1 MKRLAVLI
9 IVGLATLVGYSSS
22 QASPPTPKKHVVC
35 HSTGSAKKPYRKI
48 VVGTRAAL
56 KAHLAHPGDIVD
68 PAGGVC
74 PTQSL
79 TALRGG
85 RPISTTLAPVAP
97 NTVGAGSFVARSNI
111 GQGRICWSLTV
122 TGLNTADVVTAAH
135 IHYLNGP
142 LATQIAVPLT
152 LPSPFTG
159 SATGCATA
167 LRALVKSILTHPE
180 NFYVN
185 VHTNTSP
192 GGAVSGTLVKGA

>member
-1 MKRLAVLI
+1 MKRLAILI

-22 QASPPTPKKHVVC
+22 QAAPPTPKKHVVC

-85 RPISTTLAPVAP
+85 RPISTTLAPVTP
-97 NTVGAGSFVARSNI
+97 NTIGAGSFVARSNI

-122 TGLNTADVVTAAH
+122 TGLSDVTAAH

-142 LATQIAVPLT
+142 LATQIAVPLA
-152 LPSPFTG
+152 LPTPFTG
-159 SATGCATA
+159 SATGCATV
-167 LRALVKSILTHPE
+167 LRALVKQILVHPE

-185 VHTNTSP
+185 VHTTAYP
-192 GGAVSGTLVKGA
+192 GGAISGTLAKGA

>member
-1 MKRLAVLI
+1 
-9 IVGLATLVGYSSS
+9 
-22 QASPPTPKKHVVC
+22 VC
-35 HSTGSAKKPYRKI
+35 HATGSAKKPYRKI

-79 TALRGG
+79 TALHGG
-85 RPISTTLAPVAP
+85 RPMSTTLAPVAP

-122 TGLNTADVVTAAH
+122 TGLSDVTAAH

-142 LATQIAVPLT
+142 LATQIAVPLA

-159 SATGCATA
+159 SATGCATV
-167 LRALVKSILTHPE
+167 LRALVKQILVHPE

-185 VHTNTSP
+185 VHTTTYP
-192 GGAVSGTLVKGA
+192 GGAISGTLAKGA

>member
-22 QASPPTPKKHVVC
+22 QAAPPTPKKHVVC

-85 RPISTTLAPVAP
+85 RPMSTTLAPVAP
-97 NTVGAGSFVARSNI
+97 NTVGSGSFVARSNI

-122 TGLNTADVVTAAH
+122 TGLSDVTAAH

-142 LATQIAVPLT
+142 LATQIAVPLA
-152 LPSPFTG
+152 LPTPFTG
-159 SATGCATA
+159 SATGCATV
-167 LRALVKSILTHPE
+167 LRALVKQILVHPE

-185 VHTNTSP
+185 VHTTTYP
-192 GGAVSGTLVKGA
+192 GGAISGTLAKGA

>member
-22 QASPPTPKKHVVC
+22 QAAPPTPKKHVVC
-35 HSTGSAKKPYRKI
+35 HATGSAKKPYRKI

-56 KAHLAHPGDIVD
+56 KAHLVHPGDIVD

-122 TGLNTADVVTAAH
+122 TGLSDVTAAH

-152 LPSPFTG
+152 LPTPFTG
-159 SATGCATA
+159 SATGCATV
-167 LRALVKSILTHPE
+167 LRALVKQILVHPE

-185 VHTNTSP
+185 VHTTTYP
-192 GGAVSGTLVKGA
+192 GGAISGTLAKGA

>member
-22 QASPPTPKKHVVC
+22 QAAPPTPKKHVVC
-35 HSTGSAKKPYRKI
+35 HATSSAKKPYRRI

-74 PTQSL
+74 PTQPLS
-79 TALRGG
+79 ASRGG
-85 RPISTTLAPVAP
+85 RPISTTLAPVAS
-97 NTVGAGSFVARSNI
+97 NTVGGGTFVARSNI

-122 TGLNTADVVTAAH
+122 TGLNPADVTGAH

-142 LATQIAVPLT
+142 LATDIAVPLT
-152 LPSPFTG
+152 LPTPFTG
-159 SATGCATA
+159 SATGCDTA
-167 LRALVKSILTHPE
+167 LRALVKSILMHPE

-185 VHTNTSP
+185 VHTTLFP
-192 GGAVSGTLVKGA
+192 GGAISGTLAKGA

>member
-22 QASPPTPKKHVVC
+22 QAAPPTPKKHVVC
-35 HSTGSAKKPYRKI
+35 HATGSAKKPYRKV

-74 PTQSL
+74 PSQPL
-79 TALRGG
+79 TARRGG

-122 TGLNTADVVTAAH
+122 TGLSDVTAAH

-142 LATQIAVPLT
+142 LATQIAVPLA
-152 LPSPFTG
+152 LPTPFTG

-167 LRALVKSILTHPE
+167 PRALVKLILVHPE

-185 VHTNTSP
+185 VHTTTYP
-192 GGAVSGTLVKGA
+192 GGAISGTLAKGA

>member
-22 QASPPTPKKHVVC
+22 QAAPPTPKKHVVC

-85 RPISTTLAPVAP
+85 RPISTTLAPVTP
-97 NTVGAGSFVARSNI
+97 NTIGSGSFVARSNI

-122 TGLNTADVVTAAH
+122 TGLSDVTLAH

-142 LATQIAVPLT
+142 LATSIAVPLT
-152 LPSPFTG
+152 LPTPFTG
-159 SATGCATA
+159 SATGCAPV
-167 LRALVKSILTHPE
+167 LRALVKQILVHPE

-185 VHTNTSP
+185 VHTATYT
-192 GGAVSGTLVKGA
+192 GGAISGTLAKGA

>member
-22 QASPPTPKKHVVC
+22 QAAPPTPKKHVVC
-35 HSTGSAKKPYRKI
+35 HTTGSAKKPYRKI

-79 TALRGG
+79 TALHGG
-85 RPISTTLAPVAP
+85 RPMSTTLAPVAP

-122 TGLNTADVVTAAH
+122 TGLSDVTAAH

-142 LATQIAVPLT
+142 LATQIAVPLA
-152 LPSPFTG
+152 LPTPFTG

-167 LRALVKSILTHPE
+167 LRALVKQILVHPE

-185 VHTNTSP
+185 VHTTTYP
-192 GGAVSGTLVKGA
+192 GGAISGTLAKGA

>member
-1 MKRLAVLI
+1 MKRLAILI

-22 QASPPTPKKHVVC
+22 QAAPPTPKKHVVC
-35 HSTGSAKKPYRKI
+35 HATGSAKKPYRKI

-56 KAHLAHPGDIVD
+56 KAHLPHPGDIVD

-85 RPISTTLAPVAP
+85 RPISTTLAPVP
-97 NTVGAGSFVARSNI
+97 TNTVGGGTFVARSNS

-122 TGLNTADVVTAAH
+122 TGLSDVTAAH

-142 LATQIAVPLT
+142 LATQIAVPLA
-152 LPSPFTG
+152 LPTPFTG
-159 SATGCATA
+159 SATGCATV
-167 LRALVKSILTHPE
+167 LRALVKQILVHPE

-185 VHTNTSP
+185 VHTTTYP
-192 GGAVSGTLVKGA
+192 GGAISGTLAKGA

>member
-22 QASPPTPKKHVVC
+22 QAAPPTPKKHVVC
-35 HSTGSAKKPYRKI
+35 HATGAAKKPYRKI

-85 RPISTTLAPVAP
+85 RPMSTTLAPVAP
-97 NTVGAGSFVARSNI
+97 NTVGGGSFVARSNI

-122 TGLNTADVVTAAH
+122 TGLTDVTAAH

-142 LATQIAVPLT
+142 LATQIAVPLA
-152 LPSPFTG
+152 LPTPFTG
-159 SATGCATA
+159 SATGCATV
-167 LRALVKSILTHPE
+167 LRALVKQILVHPE

-185 VHTNTSP
+185 VHTTTYP
-192 GGAVSGTLVKGA
+192 GGAISGTLAKGA

>member
-1 MKRLAVLI
+1 MKRLAIVI
-9 IVGLATLVGYSSS
+9 IVGLATLVGYASS
-22 QASPPTPKKHVVC
+22 QAAPPAPKKHVVC
-35 HSTGSAKKPYRKI
+35 HATGAVKKPYRKI

-68 PAGGVC
+68 PVGGVC
-74 PTQSL
+74 PSQPL

-85 RPISTTLAPVAP
+85 RPISTTLVPVAP
-97 NTVGAGSFVARSNI
+97 NTVGGGTFVARSNI

-122 TGLNTADVVTAAH
+122 TGLSDVTASH

-142 LATQIAVPLT
+142 LATQIAVPFT
-152 LPSPFTG
+152 LPTPFTG

-167 LRALVKSILTHPE
+167 LRALVKLILVHPE

-185 VHTNTSP
+185 VHTTTYP
-192 GGAVSGTLVKGA
+192 GGAISGTLAKGA

>member
-22 QASPPTPKKHVVC
+22 QAAPPTPKKHVVC
-35 HSTGSAKKPYRKI
+35 HATGSAKKPYRKI

-74 PTQSL
+74 PAQSL

-85 RPISTTLAPVAP
+85 RPLSTTLAPVAP

-122 TGLNTADVVTAAH
+122 TGLSDVTAAH

-142 LATQIAVPLT
+142 LATQIAVPLA
-152 LPSPFTG
+152 LPTPFTG
-159 SATGCATA
+159 SATGCATV
-167 LRALVKSILTHPE
+167 LRALVKQILVHPE

-185 VHTNTSP
+185 VHTTTYP
-192 GGAVSGTLVKGA
+192 GGAISGTLAKGA

>member
-22 QASPPTPKKHVVC
+22 QAAPPTPKKHVVC
-35 HSTGSAKKPYRKI
+35 HTTGSAKKPYRKI

-85 RPISTTLAPVAP
+85 RPMSTTLAPVAP

-122 TGLNTADVVTAAH
+122 TGLSDVTAAH

-142 LATQIAVPLT
+142 LATQIAVPLA
-152 LPSPFTG
+152 LPTPFTG

-167 LRALVKSILTHPE
+167 LRALVKQILVHPE

-185 VHTNTSP
+185 VHTTTYP
-192 GGAVSGTLVKGA
+192 GGAISGTLAKGA

>member
-22 QASPPTPKKHVVC
+22 QAAPPTPKKHVVC
-35 HSTGSAKKPYRKI
+35 HTTGSAKKPYRKI

-68 PAGGVC
+68 PVGGVC

-79 TALRGG
+79 TALHGG
-85 RPISTTLAPVAP
+85 RPMSTTLAPVAP
-97 NTVGAGSFVARSNI
+97 NTVGGGSFVARSNI

-122 TGLNTADVVTAAH
+122 TGLSDVTAAH

-142 LATQIAVPLT
+142 LATQIAVPLA

-159 SATGCATA
+159 SATGCATV
-167 LRALVKSILTHPE
+167 LRALVKQILVHPE

-185 VHTNTSP
+185 VHTTTYP
-192 GGAVSGTLVKGA
+192 GGAISGTLAKGA

>member
-22 QASPPTPKKHVVC
+22 QAAPPTPKKHVVC
-35 HSTGSAKKPYRKI
+35 HATGAAKKPYRKI

-85 RPISTTLAPVAP
+85 RPMSTTLAPVAP
-97 NTVGAGSFVARSNI
+97 NTVGGGSFVARSNI

-122 TGLNTADVVTAAH
+122 TGLSDVTAAH

-142 LATQIAVPLT
+142 LATQIAVPLA
-152 LPSPFTG
+152 LPTPFTG
-159 SATGCATA
+159 SATGCATV
-167 LRALVKSILTHPE
+167 LRALVKQILVHPE

-185 VHTNTSP
+185 VHTTTYP
-192 GGAVSGTLVKGA
+192 GGAISGTLAKGA

>member
-22 QASPPTPKKHVVC
+22 QAAPPTPKKHVVC
-35 HSTGSAKKPYRKI
+35 HATGSAKKPYRKI

-97 NTVGAGSFVARSNI
+97 NTVGSGSFVARSNI

-122 TGLNTADVVTAAH
+122 TGLSDVTVAH

-142 LATQIAVPLT
+142 LATQIAVPLA
-152 LPSPFTG
+152 LPTPFTG

-167 LRALVKSILTHPE
+167 LRALVKQILVHPE

-185 VHTNTSP
+185 VHTTTYP
-192 GGAVSGTLVKGA
+192 GGAISGTLAKGA

>member
-1 MKRLAVLI
+1 LI
-9 IVGLATLVGYSSS
+9 IVGLATLAGYASS
-22 QASPPTPKKHVVC
+22 QAAPPAPKKHVVC
-35 HSTGSAKKPYRKI
+35 HATSAAKKPYRRI

-68 PAGGVC
+68 PVGGVC
-74 PTQSL
+74 PSQSL
-79 TALRGG
+79 SALHGG

-97 NTVGAGSFVARSNI
+97 NTVGGGTFVARSNI

-122 TGLNTADVVTAAH
+122 TDLSDVTASH

-152 LPSPFTG
+152 LPTPFTG

-167 LRALVKSILTHPE
+167 TRALVKLILMHPE

-185 VHTNTSP
+185 VHTLTYP
-192 GGAVSGTLVKGA
+192 DGAISGTLAKGA

>member
-22 QASPPTPKKHVVC
+22 QAAPPTPKKHVVC
-35 HSTGSAKKPYRKI
+35 HSTGSAKKPYRRI

-56 KAHLAHPGDIVD
+56 KAHLAHPGDVVD
-68 PAGGVC
+68 PVGGVC
-74 PTQSL
+74 PSQSL
-79 TALRGG
+79 TALHGG

-97 NTVGAGSFVARSNI
+97 NTVGSGTFVARSNI

-122 TGLNTADVVTAAH
+122 TGLSDVTAAH

-152 LPSPFTG
+152 LPAPFTG
-159 SATGCATA
+159 SATGCATV
-167 LRALVKSILTHPE
+167 LRALVKQVLVHPE

-185 VHTNTSP
+185 VHTTTYP
-192 GGAVSGTLVKGA
+192 GGAIKGTLAKGA

>member
-22 QASPPTPKKHVVC
+22 QAAPPTPKKHVVC
-35 HSTGSAKKPYRKI
+35 HATGSAKKPYRKI

-85 RPISTTLAPVAP
+85 RPMSTTLAPVAP

-122 TGLNTADVVTAAH
+122 TGLSDVTAAH

-142 LATQIAVPLT
+142 LATQIAVPLA
-152 LPSPFTG
+152 LPTPFTG

-167 LRALVKSILTHPE
+167 LRALVKQILVHPE

-185 VHTNTSP
+185 VHTTTYP
-192 GGAVSGTLVKGA
+192 GGAISGTLAKGA

>member
-22 QASPPTPKKHVVC
+22 QAAPPTPKKHVVC
-35 HSTGSAKKPYRKI
+35 HATGSAKKPYRKI

-122 TGLNTADVVTAAH
+122 TGLSDVTAAH

-142 LATQIAVPLT
+142 LATQIAVPLA
-152 LPSPFTG
+152 LPTPFTG

-167 LRALVKSILTHPE
+167 LRALVKQILVHSE

-185 VHTNTSP
+185 VHTTTYP
-192 GGAVSGTLVKGA
+192 GGAISGTLAKGA

>member
-1 MKRLAVLI
+1 MKRLAILI

-22 QASPPTPKKHVVC
+22 QAAPPTPKKHVVC

-56 KAHLAHPGDIVD
+56 KAHLVHPGDIVD

-97 NTVGAGSFVARSNI
+97 NTVGGGSFVARSNI

-122 TGLNTADVVTAAH
+122 TGLSDVTVAH

-142 LATQIAVPLT
+142 LATQIAVPLA
-152 LPSPFTG
+152 LPTPFTG
-159 SATGCATA
+159 SATGCATV
-167 LRALVKSILTHPE
+167 LRALVKQILVHPE

-185 VHTNTSP
+185 VHTTTYP
-192 GGAVSGTLVKGA
+192 GGAVSGTLAKGA

>member
-22 QASPPTPKKHVVC
+22 QAAPPTPKKHVVC
-35 HSTGSAKKPYRKI
+35 HATGSAKKPYRKI

-122 TGLNTADVVTAAH
+122 TGLSDVTAAH

-142 LATQIAVPLT
+142 LATQIAVPLA
-152 LPSPFTG
+152 LPTPFTG
-159 SATGCATA
+159 SATGCATV
-167 LRALVKSILTHPE
+167 LRALVKQILVHPE

-185 VHTNTSP
+185 VHTTTYP
-192 GGAVSGTLVKGA
+192 GGAISGTLAKGA

>member
-1 MKRLAVLI
+1 MKRLAILI

-22 QASPPTPKKHVVC
+22 QAAPPTPKKHVVC

-79 TALRGG
+79 TALHGG

-97 NTVGAGSFVARSNI
+97 NTVGGGSFVARSNI

-122 TGLNTADVVTAAH
+122 TGLSDVTAAH

-142 LATQIAVPLT
+142 LATQIAVPLA
-152 LPSPFTG
+152 LPTPFTG
-159 SATGCATA
+159 SATGCSTV
-167 LRALVKSILTHPE
+167 LRALVKQILVHPE
-180 NFYVN
+180 NF
-185 VHTNTSP
+185 
-192 GGAVSGTLVKGA
+192 

>member
-9 IVGLATLVGYSSS
+9 IVGLATLAGYASS
-22 QASPPTPKKHVVC
+22 QAAPPAPKKHVVC
-35 HSTGSAKKPYRKI
+35 HATRSAKKPYRRI

-68 PAGGVC
+68 PVGGVC
-74 PTQSL
+74 PSQPLS
-79 TALRGG
+79 ALHGG
-85 RPISTTLAPVAP
+85 RPMSTTLAPVAP
-97 NTVGAGSFVARSNI
+97 NTVGGGTFVARSNI

-122 TGLNTADVVTAAH
+122 TDLSDVTASH

-152 LPSPFTG
+152 LPTPFTG

-167 LRALVKSILTHPE
+167 TRALVKLILMHPE

-185 VHTNTSP
+185 VHTLTYP
-192 GGAVSGTLVKGA
+192 DGAISGTLAKGA

>member
-1 MKRLAVLI
+1 MKRLAILI

-22 QASPPTPKKHVVC
+22 QAAPPTPKKHVVC

-97 NTVGAGSFVARSNI
+97 NTVGGGTFVARSNS

-122 TGLNTADVVTAAH
+122 TGLSDVTAAH

-142 LATQIAVPLT
+142 LATQIAVPLA
-152 LPSPFTG
+152 LPTPFTG
-159 SATGCATA
+159 SATGCATV
-167 LRALVKSILTHPE
+167 LRALVKQILVHPE

-185 VHTNTSP
+185 VHTTTYP
-192 GGAVSGTLVKGA
+192 GGAISGTLAKGA

>member
-22 QASPPTPKKHVVC
+22 QAAPPTPKKHVVC
-35 HSTGSAKKPYRKI
+35 HSTGSAKKPYRRI

-56 KAHLAHPGDIVD
+56 KAHLAHPGDVVD
-68 PAGGVC
+68 PVGGVC
-74 PTQSL
+74 PSQSL
-79 TALRGG
+79 TALHGG

-97 NTVGAGSFVARSNI
+97 NTIGSGTFVARSNI

-122 TGLNTADVVTAAH
+122 TGLSDVTAAH

-152 LPSPFTG
+152 LPTPFTG
-159 SATGCATA
+159 SATGCATV
-167 LRALVKSILTHPE
+167 LRALVKQVLVHPE

-185 VHTNTSP
+185 VHTTTYP
-192 GGAVSGTLVKGA
+192 GGAIRGTLAKGA

>member
-22 QASPPTPKKHVVC
+22 QAAPPTPKKHVVC
-35 HSTGSAKKPYRKI
+35 HATGSAKKPYRKI

-79 TALRGG
+79 TALHGG
-85 RPISTTLAPVAP
+85 RPMSTTLAPVAP
-97 NTVGAGSFVARSNI
+97 NTVGGGSFVARSNI

-122 TGLNTADVVTAAH
+122 TGLSDVTAAH

-142 LATQIAVPLT
+142 LATQIAVPLA
-152 LPSPFTG
+152 LPTPFTG
-159 SATGCATA
+159 SATGCATV
-167 LRALVKSILTHPE
+167 LRALVKQILVHPE

-185 VHTNTSP
+185 VHTTTYP
-192 GGAVSGTLVKGA
+192 GGAISGTLAKGA

>member
-22 QASPPTPKKHVVC
+22 QAAPPTPKKHVVC
-35 HSTGSAKKPYRKI
+35 HATGSAKKPYRKV

-56 KAHLAHPGDIVD
+56 KAHLVHPGDIVD

-122 TGLNTADVVTAAH
+122 TGLSDVTAAH

-152 LPSPFTG
+152 LPTPFTG
-159 SATGCATA
+159 SATGCATV
-167 LRALVKSILTHPE
+167 LRALVKQILVHPE

-185 VHTNTSP
+185 VHTTTYP
-192 GGAVSGTLVKGA
+192 GGAISGTLAKGA

>member
-22 QASPPTPKKHVVC
+22 QAAPPTPKKHVVC

-97 NTVGAGSFVARSNI
+97 NTVGSGTFVARSNI
-111 GQGRICWSLTV
+111 GQGRICWNLTV
-122 TGLNTADVVTAAH
+122 TGLSDVTAAH

-152 LPSPFTG
+152 LPTPFTG
-159 SATGCATA
+159 SATGCATV
-167 LRALVKSILTHPE
+167 LRALVKQILVHPE

-185 VHTNTSP
+185 VHTTTYP
-192 GGAVSGTLVKGA
+192 GGAISGTLAKGA

>member
-1 MKRLAVLI
+1 MKRLAILI

-22 QASPPTPKKHVVC
+22 QAAPPTPKKHVVC

-122 TGLNTADVVTAAH
+122 TGLSDVTAAH

-142 LATQIAVPLT
+142 LATQIAVPLA
-152 LPSPFTG
+152 LPTPFTG
-159 SATGCATA
+159 SATGCATV
-167 LRALVKSILTHPE
+167 LRALVKQILVHPE

-185 VHTNTSP
+185 VHTTTYP
-192 GGAVSGTLVKGA
+192 GGAVSGTLAKGA

>member
-1 MKRLAVLI
+1 MKRLAILI

-22 QASPPTPKKHVVC
+22 QAAPPTPKKHVVC
-35 HSTGSAKKPYRKI
+35 HATGSAKKPYRKI

-85 RPISTTLAPVAP
+85 RPMSTTLAPVAP
-97 NTVGAGSFVARSNI
+97 NTVGSGSFVARSNI

-122 TGLNTADVVTAAH
+122 TGLSDVTAAH

-142 LATQIAVPLT
+142 LATQIAVPLA
-152 LPSPFTG
+152 LPTPFTG
-159 SATGCATA
+159 SATGCATV
-167 LRALVKSILTHPE
+167 LRALVKQILVHPE

-185 VHTNTSP
+185 VHTTTYP
-192 GGAVSGTLVKGA
+192 GGAISGTLAKGA

>member
-1 MKRLAVLI
+1 MKRLAILI

-22 QASPPTPKKHVVC
+22 QAAPPTPKKHVVC

-56 KAHLAHPGDIVD
+56 KAHLVHPGDIVD

-97 NTVGAGSFVARSNI
+97 NTVGGGTFVARSNI

-122 TGLNTADVVTAAH
+122 TGLSDVSVAH

-142 LATQIAVPLT
+142 LATQIAVPLA
-152 LPSPFTG
+152 LPTPFTG
-159 SATGCATA
+159 SASGCATV
-167 LRALVKSILTHPE
+167 LRALVKQILVHPE

-185 VHTNTSP
+185 VHTTTYP
-192 GGAVSGTLVKGA
+192 GGAISGTLAKGA